1 MRRFSLIILAILL
14 SAFGLRA
21 QVDTTKFA
29 ELDARLGQYFSFLES
44 EPAETKKVECDA
56 LIEAASDPSL
66 RQRIALKIYD
76 HYRNSPLMG
85 DEAVAIHLTDK
96 WFSTG
101 KIAMASDQALLDAKL
116 FADFNRQSLI
126 GMRAPEATLR
136 NPFGEEVTIPVV
148 RQAHQPEKGRYQIL
162 YFYDTDCVKCKVE
175 SAMLRS
181 FLDDKNYPV
190 DVFAIYVGS
199 DKDSWMR
206 WRGSTFILKKGET
219 TLSHLWD
226 PDDESGFQLKYG
238 VTVTPRMFLL
248 DPDGIIVGRGLDTDA
263 LEKLLSV
270 LVRPVARDYE
280 YGSEEAVELFDRLFA
295 TYGQV
300 ISAENVTDLASLL
313 KERTLDAGDT
323 LSFKHMEGDLLYYL
337 SSQRTEGYKNGSA
350 LFINDYILSRPDIW
364 NTPEDTL
371 KVVGLAQ
378 MLDGLM
384 KKAPVGAT
392 IPKTPI
398 KGWNKMR
405 RKGGFFIF
413 ATNGC
418 PVCASETSV
427 ADLLHL
433 AYLKVDMDALARQSP
448 EVSRQLLD
456 FFDLSSLPQIVQV
469 GKKGVIKRRYLS
481 FSEHL
486 LFLREKE

>member
-1 MRRFSLIILAILL
+1 MPIRYKVNILDELKARGYSTYRLRKDKVFGERTIQQLRDRNRLQLRLLIQCNELEELLHQPFQPAGLVLDPREGGAALLLVQIGVLQGVRIQKQRGQRRFELMGHAADEKTLPLRRLGEFLDVLLHRGRHSIEILRQCSSLVGGSHGCTLGVVALRNMGRRALQLLQRAQGAPHQQSDQQKAQPNANHANDDKLQSERADLIIDRRNVLNDIDYA
-14 SAFGLRA
+14 
-21 QVDTTKFA
+21 VD
-29 ELDARLGQYFSFLES
+29 S
-44 EPAETKKVECDA
+44 
-56 LIEAASDPSL
+56 
-66 RQRIALKIYD
+66 
-76 HYRNSPLMG
+76 
-85 DEAVAIHLTDK
+85 
-96 WFSTG
+96 
-101 KIAMASDQALLDAKL
+101 
-116 FADFNRQSLI
+116 
-126 GMRAPEATLR
+126 
-136 NPFGEEVTIPVV
+136 
-148 RQAHQPEKGRYQIL
+148 
-162 YFYDTDCVKCKVE
+162 
-175 SAMLRS
+175 
-181 FLDDKNYPV
+181 
-190 DVFAIYVGS
+190 
-199 DKDSWMR
+199 
-206 WRGSTFILKKGET
+206 
-219 TLSHLWD
+219 
-226 PDDESGFQLKYG
+226 
-238 VTVTPRMFLL
+238 
-248 DPDGIIVGRGLDTDA
+248 
-263 LEKLLSV
+263 
-270 LVRPVARDYE
+270 
-280 YGSEEAVELFDRLFA
+280 
-295 TYGQV
+295 
-300 ISAENVTDLASLL
+300 
-313 KERTLDAGDT
+313 
-323 LSFKHMEGDLLYYL
+323 
-337 SSQRTEGYKNGSA
+337 
-350 LFINDYILSRPDIW
+350 
-364 NTPEDTL
+364 L